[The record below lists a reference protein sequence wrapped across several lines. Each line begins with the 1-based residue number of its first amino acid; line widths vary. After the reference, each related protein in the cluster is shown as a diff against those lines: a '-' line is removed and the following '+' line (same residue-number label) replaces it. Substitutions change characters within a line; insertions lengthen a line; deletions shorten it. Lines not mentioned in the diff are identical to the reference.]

1 MGCRAGAVQPQTV
14 RPTIPPFPAFADSP
28 DGSDHVFNALSQPE
42 FVGPNQPC
50 GCPERQRRSCPRL
63 HRPTGGPEPHH
74 QFHLVETSPSR
85 PEQKRRSRHQVLAH
99 PGKRPASGV
108 MDRDER
114 RRRARAIRTGPE
126 GAGPD
131 RHSRDS
137 CFRTNPSVTAATG
150 ETTAPE
156 PCGDR
161 YIGNTGDL
169 LPVAGTLLSAIR
181 ATGAAGPRRALGG
194 VGRCRVARAATK

>member
-1 MGCRAGAVQPQTV
+1 VQPQTV
-14 RPTIPPFPAFADSP
+14 RPTIQPFPAFADSP
-28 DGSDHVFNALSQPE
+28 DGSDRGFKPLSQPE
-42 FVGPNQPC
+42 FVGRNSLAAARNVNAEVGP
-50 GCPERQRRSCPRL
+50 SVD
-63 HRPTGGPEPHH
+63 RPTGGPEPHH